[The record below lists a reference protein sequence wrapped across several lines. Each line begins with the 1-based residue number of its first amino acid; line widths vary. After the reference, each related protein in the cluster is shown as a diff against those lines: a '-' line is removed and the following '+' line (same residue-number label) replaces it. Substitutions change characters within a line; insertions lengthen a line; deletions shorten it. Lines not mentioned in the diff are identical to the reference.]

1 MVCSPSVIKFGL
13 VLSPPQSGRGILRNY
28 NKASKRYCFAAHSR
42 VVFLPWN
49 PVRDQKGWYSHYVRR
64 NNMLIYALNL
74 KGTNRSVTCPPKVDR
89 IGRNNWVGSLD
100 RNMLGAS
107 YLPAN
112 LPAEASAQ
120 AGASSTIVDISRQ
133 MKFTYHIIIPTCS
146 AFRRWQAGL

>member
-1 MVCSPSVIKFGL
+1 M
-13 VLSPPQSGRGILRNY
+13 
-28 NKASKRYCFAAHSR
+28 
-42 VVFLPWN
+42 N
-49 PVRDQKGWYSHYVRR
+49 PVRDQKSWYTREVEMKDMYNVV
-64 NNMLIYALNL
+64 
-74 KGTNRSVTCPPKVDR
+74 TNRKET
-89 IGRNNWVGSLD
+89 NGSASYAHRVKKITSNDWTGGLKQKL
-100 RNMLGAS
+100 LGAS